1 MSFLDFLRTHQ
12 SDLFQRSFEHVALCA
27 VTLASS
33 VLIAVPGG
41 IVLTRLPRAS
51 SLVMA
56 AASVIQTVPSLALLG
71 LLMVLTGQI
80 GYTPSIVALFLYSLL
95 PILRNTC
102 TGIEQTPKPVQQ
114 AALALG
120 MTHWQVLWE
129 VSFPLAMPVIVAGLR
144 TAAIL
149 VIGIATL
156 CAFIGAGGLGVF
168 INRGLETVN
177 PHLVMLGVVPVALM
191 ALAADGALAWL
202 GHKLSPPQ

>member
-12 SDLFQRSFEHVALCA
+12 SDLMQRSFEHVALCA

-95 PILRNTC
+95 PILRNTY

-120 MTHWQVLWE
+120 MTPWQVLWE

-177 PHLVMLGVVPVALM
+177 PNLVMLGVVPVALM

-202 GHKLSPPQ
+202 GRKLSPPQ